1 MLRSSRLCIVIT
13 MNAIP
18 SPSPRCFGP
27 LAGRAGLIMGLADEH
42 SIAWGCAR
50 VLRERGARLV
60 LSCLN
65 EKARAAVQVLADEL
79 EAPLL
84 VCNVEQSGAV
94 QALVDEAAALLGGLD
109 FALHSIAWAPRDELR
124 GRVADS
130 SAAGFGRAM
139 SISCHSFAELARCAE
154 PHMKDGGTLITM
166 SYLGGEDAVPNY
178 GLMGPVKAALESLV
192 RYLALELGPRGIRVH
207 AVSPGPLP
215 TRAASGLAQFDQ
227 LLEEAKTRAPLRRLA
242 TLDEVGGCV
251 AFLVGADATGM
262 TGQTIFVDAGVHAV
276 R

>member
-1 MLRSSRLCIVIT
+1 MSRSRRSRIVLG

-18 SPSPRCFGP
+18 CPSPRSFGP
-27 LAGRAGLIMGLADEH
+27 LAGRTGLVMGLADAH

-60 LSCLN
+60 LSCVN
-65 EKARAAVQVLADEL
+65 EKARAAVQSLADEL
-79 EAPLL
+79 EAPLR
-84 VCNVEQSGAV
+84 VCNVEQDGAV
-94 QALVDEAAALLGGLD
+94 QALVSEAGELLDGLD
-109 FALHSIAWAPRDELR
+109 FAVHSIAWAPLEDLH

-130 SAAGFGRAM
+130 SAEGFARAM
-139 SISCHSFAELARCAE
+139 RVSCHSFAELARCAE
-154 PHMKDGGTLITM
+154 AQFRDGGTLITM
-166 SYLGGEDAVPNY
+166 SYLGAEDAVPRY

-192 RYLALELGPRGIRVH
+192 RYLALELGPQRIRVH

-215 TRAASGLAQFDQ
+215 TRAASGLQGFEGLMEQARRQ
-227 LLEEAKTRAPLRRLA
+227 APLRRLA

-251 AFLVGADATGM
+251 AFLVGSDATGM
-262 TGQTIFVDAGVHAV
+262 TGQTLYVDAGVHAV

>member
-1 MLRSSRLCIVIT
+1 
-13 MNAIP
+13 MNAVP
-18 SPSPRCFGP
+18 SPSPASFGP
-27 LAGRAGLIMGLADEH
+27 LAGRSGLVMGLADTN

-65 EKARAAVQVLADEL
+65 EKARAAVQPLADEL

-84 VCNVEQSGAV
+84 ICNVEEAGAV
-94 QALVDEAAALLGGLD
+94 QKLVDQAAAICGGMD
-109 FALHSIAWAPRDELR
+109 FAVHSIAWAPRDDLQ

-130 SAAGFGRAM
+130 SAEGFARAM
-139 SISCHSFAELARCAE
+139 RISCHSFAELARCAE
-154 PHMKDGGTLITM
+154 PHFRDGGTLITM
-166 SYLGGEDAVPNY
+166 SYLGAEDAVPNY
-178 GLMGPVKAALESLV
+178 GVMGPIKSALESMV
-192 RYLALELGPRGIRVH
+192 RYLALELGPQCIRVH

-215 TRAASGLAQFDQ
+215 TRAASGLPGFDTLIAQARQ
-227 LLEEAKTRAPLRRLA
+227 RAPLRRLA
-242 TLDEVGGCV
+242 SLDEVGGCV

-262 TGQTIFVDAGVHAV
+262 TGQTLYVDAGMHAV